1 MREAKKGRFQMIFG
15 FIKAASA
22 VISAGASIYGGIQQQ
37 KAADKQA
44 KILREQA
51 ADERRIAEENRK
63 DLDRQKSAT
72 LATQRARRAA
82 SGVSQTGTSLL
93 VDDQTAQEYE
103 RGLLRI
109 VQGGEISARRL
120 TQQAKQTKKSG
131 RSYFAGGFASAGTTL
146 LGNIDF
152 G

>member
-1 MREAKKGRFQMIFG
+1 MIFG
-15 FIKAASA
+15 FIKAAAS
-22 VISAGASIYGGIQQQ
+22 VISAGASIYGGIQQ
-37 KAADKQA
+37 KAAADKQA

-51 ADERRIAEENRK
+51 ADERRIAEQSRK
-63 DLDRQKSAT
+63 DLAIEKSAT

-82 SGVSQTGTSLL
+82 SGVSQTGTALL
-93 VDDQTAQEYE
+93 VSDQTSQEYE
-103 RGLLRI
+103 KGLLRI
-109 VQGGEISARRL
+109 VQGGEVRSSRL

-131 RSYFAGGFASAGTTL
+131 KSYLAGGFLGAGTTL